1 MGYKR
6 SANNEFNAHLER
18 MRKQNAPKPPQTN
31 IEKSQARLDAW
42 LAEQEAYAQRGEKS
56 PWVLAMQK
64 NLDEYSKPH
73 GNAWWAWTIVKNR
86 AYRIG
91 VDVWFDFIKPI
102 RYIDW
107 IAAVKHIFRKRY

>member
-1 MGYKR
+1 MPYKR
-6 SANNEFNAHLER
+6 STNGEFNLFLDKA
-18 MRKQNAPKPPQTN
+18 RKQNEPEPPQTN
-31 IEKSQARLDAW
+31 IEKSQANVDKW
-42 LAEQEAYAQRGEKS
+42 LAEEEARKQRDEKS
-56 PWVLAMQK
+56 PFVEAVQR
-64 NLDEYSKPH
+64 NLDAYSKPH

-86 AYRIG
+86 AYRIV

>member
-1 MGYKR
+1 MPYKR
-6 SANNEFNAHLER
+6 STNAGFNLFLDK
-18 MRKQNAPKPPQTN
+18 MRKQNEPEPPQTN

-56 PWVLAMQK
+56 PWVLAMQR
-64 NLDEYSKPH
+64 NLDEYNKPH
-73 GNAWWAWTIVKNR
+73 SWLWWKWTFVRNR
-86 AYRIG
+86 VYRLG

-107 IAAVKHIFRKRY
+107 IAVIKHIFRKRY